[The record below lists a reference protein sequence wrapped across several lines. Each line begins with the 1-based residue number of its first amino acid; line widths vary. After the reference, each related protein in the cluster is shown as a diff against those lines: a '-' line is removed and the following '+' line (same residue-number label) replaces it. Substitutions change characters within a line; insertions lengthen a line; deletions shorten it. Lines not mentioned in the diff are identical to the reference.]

1 MQIEMGRNRIPD
13 DLCFSSRVIFA
24 KEKVERLTAAT
35 HSEATL
41 LQRRNSGLGETNVVQ
56 KRGRKMRFLVVFELA
71 VRSEHRTEVIRA
83 VGVRQ
88 QVLRMGGN
96 GVLFCSV
103 VHAPVTLRQVRK

>member
-41 LQRRNSGLGETNVVQ
+41 LERRNSGLGETNVVQ
-56 KRGRKMRFLVVFELA
+56 KRGRKMRFLVVFELTI
-71 VRSEHRTEVIRA
+71 RSEHRTEVIRA
-83 VGVRQ
+83 VAVRQ
-88 QVLRMGGN
+88 QVLRMGST
-96 GVLFCSV
+96 GVLFCV
-103 VHAPVTLRQVRK
+103 LDHTCVRRR